1 MRNRAALFSS
11 AIVFSVVGVVAF
23 AAPANAVDTPVS
35 VAVTGGSLSIAA
47 TPTNIAIPG
56 FVASPQAVGFSIV
69 LGDVTVTDA
78 RGTAAGWAASVSAA
92 DFTATG
98 GLTIPLAGA
107 TYSAPAATTTGTVTV
122 VPATSTT
129 LGTATAINTATAT
142 GANTATWSPTIAATA
157 PVGTQVGEYST
168 IVVHSVL

>member
-1 MRNRAALFSS
+1 MRNRAAVLSS
-11 AIVFSVVGVVAF
+11 AIVLSVVGVVAF

-47 TPTNIAIPG
+47 TPTTVVVPG
-56 FVASPQAVGFSIV
+56 IVASPTAVPFSIA

-98 GLTIPLAGA
+98 GLTIPLVGA
-107 TYSAPAATTTGTVTV
+107 TYSAPAATTTGTVNV

-129 LGTATAINTATAT
+129 LGTLTAINTATAT
-142 GANTATWSPTIAATA
+142 GANTATWTPTIAASA
-157 PVGTQVGEYST
+157 PVGTQVGDYT
-168 IVVHSVL
+168 TTVIHSVI